1 MATTNP
7 SNAMGTKLSKGA
19 NVIAGLKS
27 IAGLEISAESIDV
40 TALDT
45 TGGYKTFIAGA
56 KDAGEVKITG
66 FFLADSFDTMHT
78 DFEAGT
84 VASYTIEFPDKNV
97 TKGSTWAFD
106 AVITKLST
114 GADVGGAVT
123 FEATLKVSGQPTFTK
138 AS

>member
-1 MATTNP
+1 MA
-7 SNAMGTKLSKGA
+7 SNAMGTTLKKGA
-19 NVIAGLKS
+19 TIIAGLKS

-45 TGGYKTFIAGA
+45 VGGYKEFIAGA
-56 KDAGEVKITG
+56 KDAGEVKLTG
-66 FFLADSFDTMHT
+66 FFKGDQFDTMHT

-84 VASYTIEFPDKNV
+84 VGAYTIEFPDKLV
-97 TKGSTWAFD
+97 TSGSTWEFD

-114 GADVGGAVT
+114 GADVGGAVS

-138 AS
+138 AV